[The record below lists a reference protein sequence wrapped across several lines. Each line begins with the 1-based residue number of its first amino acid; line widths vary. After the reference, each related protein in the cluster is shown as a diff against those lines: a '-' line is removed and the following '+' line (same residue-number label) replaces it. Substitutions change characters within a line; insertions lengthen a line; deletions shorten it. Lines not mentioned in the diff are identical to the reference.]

1 MTDSTLKDKIP
12 PHNLE
17 AEQAALG
24 AVLLDPA
31 CMAEVATKIKPDSF
45 YSFQNQVI
53 YEAMLSLYKQNIPV
67 DILSLINELTKMGKL
82 EQAGGAAVI
91 SELTSLVPTS
101 KNVGYYVSIILEKA
115 TRRDL
120 IKFSSEV
127 KSLAFDETHK
137 AQELLGIAEQKI
149 FNLAEHRETS
159 SVYAMSD
166 IVSATIDLIDKHYQ
180 NSGGLSGIP
189 TGFAKLDTMTNG
201 FQNSELIIIGA
212 RPSIGKTAFA
222 LSMMEY
228 IAIEKKIPCGFFSLE
243 MAYQAIG
250 QRLLTQVSRIP
261 SNKVRSGWLSLSD
274 FKKLQDSASLCYN
287 SPLYIVDTPNMQL
300 LELRSMARRMKV
312 EYDVKIIFI
321 DYIGLI
327 STENKNAP
335 VYETVSEIS
344 KSLKALARE
353 LYIPIVALCLVSREA

>member
-31 CMAEVATKIKPDSF
+31 CMAEVATKLKPDSF

-127 KSLAFDETHK
+127 KALAFDETHK
-137 AQELLGIAEQKI
+137 AQELLGLAEQKI

-228 IAIEKKIPCGFFSLE
+228 IAIEKKK
-243 MAYQAIG
+243 IG
-250 QRLLTQVSRIP
+250 RAHV
-261 SNKVRSGWLSLSD
+261 
-274 FKKLQDSASLCYN
+274 
-287 SPLYIVDTPNMQL
+287 
-300 LELRSMARRMKV
+300 
-312 EYDVKIIFI
+312 
-321 DYIGLI
+321 
-327 STENKNAP
+327 
-335 VYETVSEIS
+335 
-344 KSLKALARE
+344 
-353 LYIPIVALCLVSREA
+353 